1 MVSLLLA
8 KDFTPN
14 NKLNLYKMG
23 KIKKTTF
30 RILLFLSLLTFNG
43 FGQNEIHNDSI
54 RSKLMNAAKE
64 IMVSAGNCALIT
76 LDSEGRSRVR
86 VMDPFLPESDFTVW
100 FGTNPKSR
108 KVDQIKKDA
117 RVTLYYFD
125 PKVSGYVMIYGKAE
139 LIDDPKEKEKQWK
152 DEWDLFYPDKIN
164 GYLLIKVTPEWMEVI
179 SESHGIYGDKVT
191 WKPPIVYFKN

>member
-1 MVSLLLA
+1 ME
-8 KDFTPN
+8 
-14 NKLNLYKMG
+14 
-23 KIKKTTF
+23 KIKKSVF
-30 RILLFLSLLTFNG
+30 LVLLLLPLLVFNG
-43 FGQNEIHNDSI
+43 YGQNNFQEDSKRI
-54 RSKLMNAAKE
+54 KLMNAAKE

-108 KVDQIKKDA
+108 KVDQIKKDP

-125 PKVSGYVMIYGKAE
+125 PKVSGYVMIYGNAE
-139 LIDDPKEKEKQWK
+139 LIDDPEEKEKQWK
-152 DEWDLFYPDKIN
+152 DEWDLFYPNKIS
-164 GYLLIKVTPEWMEVI
+164 GYLLIKVTPGWMEVI
-179 SESHGIYGDKVT
+179 SESHGILGDEVT